1 MRAASKGVETADCAP
16 AATRSNT
23 AQESTAQQTQKTH
36 SPPAAT
42 GEGCTHTYTATP
54 SPQRRADAHGYRW
67 RPKGLST
74 PSALSMVQVRGLWLV
89 FCIQLP
95 PRPRGCRAPGAVV
108 FSLPSEPSLGP
119 RLFVAFGGSSATVTL
134 PEPSAWS
141 SARSLRWFLG
151 YRNVFFCSIDTAS
164 GAYLGFVSKLCG
176 GRRVDQGMQCRCAW
190 GPQTLSAISTGEG
203 PREHGPHRMIR
214 QAGHEGCQQK
224 CVEAAATHP
233 QRHAPTRHKKRA
245 YSFKRRLPTR

>member
-74 PSALSMVQVRGLWLV
+74 PSALSLVQVRPWL
-89 FCIQLP
+89 LHTAAAARTGP
-95 PRPRGCRAPGAVV
+95 PPGAVV
-108 FSLPSEPSLGP
+108 RFLPPEPSFGP
-119 RLFVAFGGSSATVTL
+119 RLF
-134 PEPSAWS
+134 
-141 SARSLRWFLG
+141 ARSLRWFLG
-151 YRNVFFCSIDTAS
+151 YRNVFSCSIDTAS

-190 GPQTLSAISTGEG
+190 GLQTLSAISTGEG
-203 PREHGPHRMIR
+203 PREHGPHRMIHGFENSR
-214 QAGHEGCQQK
+214 SSEFLIGILGFWSLFSLFR
-224 CVEAAATHP
+224 T
-233 QRHAPTRHKKRA
+233 
-245 YSFKRRLPTR
+245 L

>member
-74 PSALSMVQVRGLWLV
+74 PSALSLVQVRPWL
-89 FCIQLP
+89 LHTAAAARTGP
-95 PRPRGCRAPGAVV
+95 PPGAVV
-108 FSLPSEPSLGP
+108 RFLPPEPSFGP
-119 RLFVAFGGSSATVTL
+119 RLF
-134 PEPSAWS
+134 
-141 SARSLRWFLG
+141 ARSLRWFLG
-151 YRNVFFCSIDTAS
+151 YCTTLPEPSLGPWLVAFGGSSATATLFPATS
-164 GAYLGFVSKLCG
+164 PPPPRRIFGLRSKQYG
-176 GRRVDQGMQCRCAW
+176 GRLVDQGMRCCCAL
-190 GPQTLSAISTGEG
+190 GPQTL
-203 PREHGPHRMIR
+203 
-214 QAGHEGCQQK
+214 
-224 CVEAAATHP
+224 
-233 QRHAPTRHKKRA
+233 
-245 YSFKRRLPTR
+245 LP